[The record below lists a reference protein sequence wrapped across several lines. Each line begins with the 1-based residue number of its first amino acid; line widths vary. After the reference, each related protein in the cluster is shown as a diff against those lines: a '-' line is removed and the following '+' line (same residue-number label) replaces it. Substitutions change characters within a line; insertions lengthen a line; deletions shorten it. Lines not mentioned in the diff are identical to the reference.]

1 MKLSKLGNMLKAI
14 YAAVVTAL
22 TGIGTALV
30 QAHTFSAID
39 DATWI
44 TIATATVVAFG
55 AVYGV
60 TNSPAVGGSSGTT

>member
-1 MKLSKLGNMLKAI
+1 MKLSRLGNMLKAI
-14 YAAVVTAL
+14 YGAVVTAL

-30 QAHTFSAID
+30 QAHTFAAID